1 MKKCPKCNFENQD
14 NIQFCQNCGTPLSAQ
29 THTQSVSPQNKGKWY
44 QRTAFTVIMLIL
56 FFPVG
61 LVLMWVYRKNWK
73 MAVKVIISVLCVIII
88 LPSVFGDDSDSQN
101 GNVVVSEDQG
111 ETQEDSRDNNKPES
125 PLESEIE
132 QFNSGEYAYIS
143 NDDLSTYAVNM
154 PGEKV
159 YVLTQ
164 VDDMKDGRIQ
174 STLDDGFMMSNF
186 NVGDNYDKYSELISV
201 DDVIAIAGTVSE
213 TTDYS
218 IAGKSVDLNDC
229 IVFAIG
235 DDSEKYRKESTDE
248 SLSQYLVVTDDV
260 ANTESDISEEDYKN
274 LCQQLN
280 YEDILRNP
288 DSYDETYCVL
298 GGTVDQIIEGW
309 FDTYTIYVMD
319 SSGNRW
325 ECLYMYKDGESHL
338 LEGDSVTVYGQCDG
352 TTTAT
357 TLMGEQVTLP
367 YIDAEYID

>member
-14 NIQFCQNCGTPLSAQ
+14 NNQFCLNCGTPLSDPA
-29 THTQSVSPQNKGKWY
+29 HTQSVSPQNKEKWH

-73 MAVKVIISVLCVIII
+73 TAVKVIISVLCAIII
-88 LPSVFGDDSDSQN
+88 LPAVFGDDSDSQN
-101 GNVVVSEDQG
+101 EDAVVYENQDEAQ
-111 ETQEDSRDNNKPES
+111 NNDGDEAEN
-125 PLESEIE
+125 PLETELE

-143 NDDLSTYAVNM
+143 NDDLSAYAVNM

-159 YVLTQ
+159 YVVTQ

-186 NVGDNYDKYSELISV
+186 NVEDNYDKYSELISV
-201 DDVIAIAGTVSE
+201 DDVVAIAGTVSE

-235 DDSEKYRKESTDE
+235 DDAEEYRKESTDE
-248 SLSQYLVVTDDV
+248 SLSQYLVVTEDV
-260 ANTESDISEEDYKN
+260 ADTEDDISEEEYKN

-288 DSYDETYCVL
+288 DSYDGTYCVL
-298 GGTVDQIIEGW
+298 SGTVDQIIEGW

-338 LEGDSVTVYGQCDG
+338 LEGDSVTVYGQCNG

-357 TLMGEQVTLP
+357 TLLGEQVTLT
-367 YIDAEYID
+367 YIDAEYIN